1 LIEPG
6 WRHNPLIWIIA
17 RRGSVVLLA
26 LQTAN
31 PRANSGLGETPRNL
45 IRSITGF
52 PYENPLGAIV
62 WRQGDSIMRNKPK
75 ETAAPGSK
83 KIDANGVTF

>member
-1 LIEPG
+1 M
-6 WRHNPLIWIIA
+6 
-17 RRGSVVLLA
+17 
-26 LQTAN
+26 
-31 PRANSGLGETPRNL
+31 PRNL